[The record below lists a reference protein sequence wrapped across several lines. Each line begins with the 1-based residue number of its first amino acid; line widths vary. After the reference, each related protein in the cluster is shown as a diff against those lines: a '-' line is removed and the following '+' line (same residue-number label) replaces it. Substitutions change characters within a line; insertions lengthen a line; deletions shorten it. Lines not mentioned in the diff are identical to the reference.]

1 MIGLDD
7 LKTRCDRIAEERA
20 RLETRL
26 ASLTQHQQ
34 EQARHASLTVSL
46 EEFCRNSRTALQ
58 NPSFETK
65 QRILRLVVD
74 RIEVTDEQIMIKHM
88 IPLSDVRLQRHHY
101 SRKSLPKM
109 RICPACSA
117 LHRFRTEQIVRLN
130 RATFLG
136 CVHVPLF
143 SIGLDWSYAL
153 NRQEVHGLGCSMLA
167 DPFSVIRL
175 SLCP

>member
-88 IPLSDVRLQRHHY
+88 FSNRINPQAESCNVLRVRPCSSFYRVRLVVHPP
-101 SRKSLPKM
+101 LPGG
-109 RICPACSA
+109 
-117 LHRFRTEQIVRLN
+117 T
-130 RATFLG
+130 
-136 CVHVPLF
+136 
-143 SIGLDWSYAL
+143 
-153 NRQEVHGLGCSMLA
+153 
-167 DPFSVIRL
+167 
-175 SLCP
+175 